1 MQVGAKPERS
11 FSTCSSSCLGTWEG
25 RQVLGKPR
33 LDQISGLRSG
43 LSMQMGTDLQRVL
56 KQCFLSTTDNSADT
70 RRSLTQTLPISADT
84 H

>member
-1 MQVGAKPERS
+1 MQLGAKPERS

-43 LSMQMGTDLQRVL
+43 
-56 KQCFLSTTDNSADT
+56 FLWRWARTCRGSSNNAFFPLLTTL
-70 RRSLTQTLPISADT
+70 LTLDAR
-84 H
+84 